1 MVYILKKDVLE
12 VKVKSVGA
20 EIISVKKEGKEYM
33 WQADTAF
40 WGRTAPVLFPFVGGL
55 KGKQYRYKGKTWSM
69 GQHGFARDME
79 FRAVSESDTA
89 LEMELKES
97 PETMENYP
105 FRFCLRISYELKE
118 NHLRVGWKVENTN
131 DDRMYFSI
139 GAHPA
144 FQCPFEK
151 EEKQSDYTLLFRK
164 DNRPLPEI
172 VSAVIENG
180 LVGEGVRK
188 FELQEGLLP
197 ITPDLFST
205 DTLVLENGQVNEV
218 SLLDARK
225 KEYVR
230 VSFDMPLVGIWTPIE
245 KNAPFLCIEPWC
257 GRCDDADFDGE
268 LSERKWGNKLEK
280 GETFSASYEISV
292 F

>member
-1 MVYILKKDVLE
+1 MVYTLKNDVLE

-20 EIISVKKEGKEYM
+20 EIISVKKERKEYM
-33 WQADTAF
+33 WQADAAF

-79 FRAVSESDTA
+79 FRAVSESDTT

-151 EEKQSDYTLLFRK
+151 EEKQSDYALLFRK

-268 LSERKWGNKLEK
+268 LPERKWGNKLEK
-280 GETFSASYEISV
+280 GGTFSASYEISI